1 MKKKLVNE
9 IFWLRA
15 LACLAVVTIHSIQK
29 GIDYYFTGKNTPM
42 VYFLHLFYAASLFG
56 TPSFVFI
63 SEFLLAKAYPYSLPQ
78 SFFKKRVKFLLT
90 PFVFMGIVYAFFE
103 LGTSITL
110 KSFLVEA
117 LKNTLIGDYVAWFIL
132 LILQF
137 YLLHTFAPKYLSK
150 MSPKVVLPI
159 SLVTNV
165 LYLSFFKFVN
175 PIQAIPFHNYIWDR
189 GYWLL
194 FIGWIFYF
202 ALGYY
207 VGKDFESFKLWLQK
221 NGKLILLFAAIAY
234 CMVVGLKLT
243 GILPDSTSKRPDI
256 PIYTTAIICL
266 IFHLSGKLNST
277 PRLIILISNYSFN
290 IYLLHMIFLYTIKP
304 LPHMNMITYTLFLF
318 VLSITCSMVL
328 ATVINKLSFGKYLV
342 GNILTIGKKQKDN
355 VTIKPEK
362 AV

>member
-15 LACLAVVTIHSIQK
+15 IACLAVVTIHSIQK
-29 GIDYYFTGKNTPM
+29 GIDYYFTGENTPM

-63 SEFLLAKAYPYSLPQ
+63 SEFLLAKAYPSGVPQ
-78 SFFKKRVKFLLT
+78 GFFKKRVKFLIT
-90 PFVFMGIVYAFFE
+90 PFIFMGIVYAFFE

-110 KSFLVEA
+110 KSFIIEV
-117 LKNTLIGDYVAWFIL
+117 LKNILIGDYVAWFIL

-137 YLLHTFAPKYLSK
+137 YLLHMFAPKYLSK
-150 MSPKVVLPI
+150 ISPKVVLPI
-159 SLVTNV
+159 ALAINV
-165 LYLSFFKFVN
+165 LYLSFFEFID
-175 PIQAIPFHNYIWDR
+175 PIQAIPFHDYIWDR

-207 VGKDFESFKLWLQK
+207 IGKDFESFKLSLQK
-221 NGKLILLFAAIAY
+221 NGKLILVFTVIAY

-243 GILPDSTSKRPDI
+243 GILPDSSSKRPDI

-266 IFHLSGKLNST
+266 IFYLSGKLNHA

-290 IYLLHMIFLYTIKP
+290 IYLLHMTFLYTIKP
-304 LPHMNMITYTLFLF
+304 LPHMNMITYTLFLLI
-318 VLSITCSMVL
+318 LSVTCSIVL
-328 ATVINKLSFGKYLV
+328 ATLINKLTFGKYLV
-342 GNILTIGKKQKDN
+342 GNTLSVGKQTKGNMSIANK
-355 VTIKPEK
+355 K
-362 AV
+362 AL